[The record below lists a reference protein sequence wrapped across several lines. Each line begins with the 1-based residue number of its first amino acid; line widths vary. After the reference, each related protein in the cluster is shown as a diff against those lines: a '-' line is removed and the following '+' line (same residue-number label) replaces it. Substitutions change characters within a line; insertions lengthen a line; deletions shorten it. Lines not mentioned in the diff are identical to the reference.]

1 MCNCNK
7 RNLGEV
13 IAAANKVA
21 MSFSTIYYIYGNA
34 DGYTY
39 SSNQRLYEKPVYITL
54 YSISLSMQ
62 IADNNAALENE
73 KFIVY
78 RAKDEK
84 GVFIYPIIKKSEY
97 KGLNKDIIYTT
108 I

>member
-13 IAAANKVA
+13 ITAANRV
-21 MSFSTIYYIYGNA
+21 SFLFSTIYYIYGDN

-39 SSNQRLYEKPVYITL
+39 SSNERLYEKPVYTTL
-54 YSISLSMQ
+54 YSIALSIK
-62 IADNNAALENE
+62 IADSEAAKENE
-73 KFIVY
+73 KYLVY

-84 GVFIYPIIKKSEY
+84 GVFMYPIIRKSEY
-97 KGLNKDIIYTT
+97 KGLTKDIIYTT